1 MESYSI
7 YIYIYTFIYFSLT
20 QELSMLKPT
29 LATPR
34 LTTIDNAEEA
44 VDGKVAAA
52 LFVSYA
58 VAVSDLAFTIGI

>member
-1 MESYSI
+1 
-7 YIYIYTFIYFSLT
+7 
-20 QELSMLKPT
+20 MLKPT